1 MGRFLY
7 LKLIVNSYKK
17 EQGGLLMFM
26 LVEAHSSTE
35 ALGQKKNI
43 FDCMAAELVFYI
55 I

>member
-17 EQGGLLMFM
+17 EQGGSLMFM
-26 LVEAHSSTE
+26 PVEAHSSTE
-35 ALGQKKNI
+35 ALGQKNI
-43 FDCMAAELVFYI
+43 FYCMAAELVFYI